1 MTARKKATLRDV
13 AAWAGVSTAT
23 VRRVLTEQGYVA
35 PETRRA
41 VEDALAA
48 TVYRPNVLAQSLRIQ
63 RTAVIGHILYAI
75 SPNPFYAQVAL
86 GAEQEALRHGYSILA
101 MNVQGDAAREKM
113 AVETL
118 IRRRVDAILFTTPVS
133 IENVKMALDDG
144 VAVVQVERPTGLNT
158 NMVLV
163 DNYAGAVMATEHLI
177 GLGHR
182 RIAFMGANFTHDPSR
197 ASQLL
202 EEQRVTG
209 FLDTMSCHGLSLP
222 EKWVALG
229 TYYSIQGSGTPGD
242 GCRFMHCFLDDNPRP
257 TAIFAACDF
266 MAAGAYQAIY
276 ARGLRVPQDISVV
289 GFDDT
294 LGPYLAPP
302 LTTVA
307 QPMLAIG
314 QAAVELAIAQID
326 HKPNGAWTEG
336 VRRLEMAWVKRASTA
351 PPQEKINMI
360 RNPSIS

>member
-1 MTARKKATLRDV
+1 MSTRKKTTLRDV
-13 AAWAGVSTAT
+13 AESAGVSTAT

-41 VEDALAA
+41 VEHVLAA
-48 TVYRPNVLAQSLRIQ
+48 TAYRPNALAQSLRSQ

-86 GAEQEALRHGYSILA
+86 GAEQEALRHGYNILA
-101 MNVQGDAAREKM
+101 INAQGDAARETM

-118 IRRRVDAILFTTPVS
+118 IRRQVDAILFTTPVS
-133 IENVKMALDDG
+133 IDNVQMALDAG
-144 VAVVQVERPTGLNT
+144 VVVVQVERPTGLAT
-158 NMVLV
+158 NSVWV

-177 GLGHR
+177 ELGHR
-182 RIAFMGANFTHDPSR
+182 RIAFMGSDCAYDPTR
-197 ASQLL
+197 GTEIL
-202 EEQRVTG
+202 EEERLGG
-209 FLDTMSCHGLSLP
+209 FLDTMCRHGIDVP
-222 EKWVALG
+222 DAWVALG
-229 TYYSIQGSGTPGD
+229 DYYSIEGSGTPGD
-242 GCRFMHCFLDDNPRP
+242 GCRFMHRFLDGNPRP
-257 TAIFAACDF
+257 TAVFAACDL

-307 QPMLAIG
+307 QPMLALG
-314 QAAVELAIAQID
+314 QAAVELALAQIE
-326 HKPNGAWTEG
+326 HPAHGGAAHAMTGEC
-336 VRRLEMAWVKRASTA
+336 VRRLDMTWVGRASTA
-351 PPQEKINMI
+351 PPRE
-360 RNPSIS
+360 P